1 MSSSRQFAQ
10 TERRLAQAEAS
21 SVFSIAPPGPGRLRS
36 TPPSPGRLK
45 SSRDR
50 VLVAATAVFAAR
62 GYRGASTK
70 RIADRAGVNQ
80 ATLFRIFNS
89 KRELYLKVL
98 ESKLGADLPS
108 WLLCS
113 LEASPDH
120 ERVFCEITER
130 LEILFDP
137 TFIRLLLAG
146 GLEQP
151 QQLKKCLR
159 PRLLTFYSVLGEY
172 IQQRIHS
179 GDLRDLDSTSMA
191 RALVGMVFYERI
203 FNELLGGRELPGQ
216 DPRQVSKTFTNIWL
230 HGVVKH

>member
-1 MSSSRQFAQ
+1 V
-10 TERRLAQAEAS
+10 LA
-21 SVFSIAPPGPGRLRS
+21 
-36 TPPSPGRLK
+36 
-45 SSRDR
+45 
-50 VLVAATAVFAAR
+50 AATAVFAAR

-89 KRELYLKVL
+89 KRELYLRVL
-98 ESKLGADLPS
+98 ESKLGANLPP
-108 WLLCS
+108 WLLSS

-120 ERVFCEITER
+120 ERVFCEIAER

-151 QQLKKCLR
+151 KQLKKCLR
-159 PRLLTFYSVLGEY
+159 PRLVSFYSVLGEY

-203 FNELLGGRELPGQ
+203 FNELFGGRELTGRGPGQ
-216 DPRQVSKTFTNIWL
+216 ISKTFTNIWL

>member
-1 MSSSRQFAQ
+1 M
-10 TERRLAQAEAS
+10 AQAEARTA
-21 SVFSIAPPGPGRLRS
+21 FTIARPGPGRLRS
-36 TPPSPGRLK
+36 ASASPGRLK
-45 SSRDR
+45 SSRER

-98 ESKLGADLPS
+98 ESKLGADLPP
-108 WLLCS
+108 WLLTS
-113 LEASPDH
+113 LEANPDH
-120 ERVFCEITER
+120 ERVFCEVAER

-151 QQLKKCLR
+151 KQLKKCLH
-159 PRLLTFYSVLGEY
+159 PRLLNFYSSLGGY
-172 IQQRIHS
+172 IQEGIRT
-179 GDLRDLDSTSMA
+179 GNLRDLDSKSMA
-191 RALVGMVFYERI
+191 RALVGMVFYERV
-203 FNELLGGRELPGQ
+203 FNELFGGRELTGQGPGQ
-216 DPRQVSKTFTNIWL
+216 VWKTFTNIWL
-230 HGVVKH
+230 HGVMKH

>member
-1 MSSSRQFAQ
+1 MSSYRQFAQ
-10 TERRLAQAEAS
+10 TEPRIVQAEARR
-21 SVFSIAPPGPGRLRS
+21 VLPV
-36 TPPSPGRLK
+36 TPPSPRKFK

-50 VLVAATAVFAAR
+50 VLDAATAVFAAR
-62 GYRGASTK
+62 GYRGASTQ
-70 RIADRAGVNQ
+70 RIAARAGVNQ
-80 ATLFRIFNS
+80 ATVFRLFNS

-98 ESKLGADLPS
+98 ERKLGAGAPP
-108 WLLCS
+108 WLLR
-113 LEASPDH
+113 APAATPDH
-120 ERVFCEITER
+120 ERAFREIAER

-172 IQQRIHS
+172 IQQRINS
-179 GDLRDLDSTSMA
+179 GALRALDPASMA

-203 FNELLGGRELPGQ
+203 FNELFGGRELPGR
-216 DPRQVSKTFTNIWL
+216 DSERLGKIFSNIWL
-230 HGVVKH
+230 HGVLKTPGLRSE

>member
-10 TERRLAQAEAS
+10 TERRIAQAEAR
-21 SVFSIAPPGPGRLRS
+21 SVFSI

-70 RIADRAGVNQ
+70 RIAERAGVNQ
-80 ATLFRIFNS
+80 ATVFRIFNS

-98 ESKLGADLPS
+98 ERKLGADLPPE
-108 WLLCS
+108 LLRT
-113 LEASPDH
+113 LDTNPDH
-120 ERVFCEITER
+120 EQLFCEIAER

-179 GDLRDLDSTSMA
+179 GALRDLGTASMA

-216 DPRQVSKTFTNIWL
+216 DPGQVSKTFTNIWL